1 MIKKFKQNL
10 NRLQKW
16 ERLPKIQ
23 WFVNIACVEHNMDNI
38 TKNKFYIYIAFV
50 NREQQEKHTKE
61 NKQTTASIIQQQQ
74 KKKGNQQTW
83 VTKYILLTLLYSAKP
98 KHKCEYQA
106 KAKQT

>member
-23 WFVNIACVEHNMDNI
+23 WFVNNAYVEHNMDNI

-74 KKKGNQQTW
+74 KKRKPTNVGNKIYFIDFTIFSK
-83 VTKYILLTLLYSAKP
+83 T
-98 KHKCEYQA
+98 
-106 KAKQT
+106 